1 MEVIATHH
9 GNVGMLRSMRS
20 SAFDAYIGPPHIAV
34 DGQHAGENLILLKQ
48 VPELGVRV
56 HAALSGPVADSDAVI
71 LGVRQHTR
79 RCGSSAG
86 RAHSR
91 TPFRRVNIAV
101 LAPITMA
108 NVRTAMRWNS
118 GLYSSA

>member
-48 VPELGVRV
+48 VPELGIRV

-71 LGVRQHTR
+71 LRVRQHHQALWLFCR
-79 RCGSSAG
+79 NNAFRPPL
-86 RAHSR
+86 RL
-91 TPFRRVNIAV
+91 TP
-101 LAPITMA
+101 
-108 NVRTAMRWNS
+108 
-118 GLYSSA
+118 